1 VKAAGYN
8 NWVSVVSMGNPHAV
22 MVVGDVEQ
30 APVSTVGPAIE
41 NHPAFPER
49 VNVGFLQAVSRTE
62 GKLRVWERGAGET
75 LACGTGAC
83 AAAVAGMRRGL
94 FDSEVELQM
103 HGGRLRIEWDGTP
116 TGSVFL
122 IGPAATVFTGE
133 IDVPAI

>member
-1 VKAAGYN
+1 MITAAAT
-8 NWVSVVSMGNPHAV
+8 SCLIH
-22 MVVGDVEQ
+22 
-30 APVSTVGPAIE
+30 TVGPSCSGSA
-41 NHPAFPER
+41 A
-49 VNVGFLQAVSRTE
+49 
-62 GKLRVWERGAGET
+62 
-75 LACGTGAC
+75 GAC

>member
-1 VKAAGYN
+1 MKAAGYN

-103 HGGRLRIEWDGTP
+103 HGG
-116 TGSVFL
+116 
-122 IGPAATVFTGE
+122 PAATVFTGE

>member
-1 VKAAGYN
+1 
-8 NWVSVVSMGNPHAV
+8 

-62 GKLRVWERGAGET
+62 GKLRVWERGADET
-75 LACGTGAC
+75 LACGTAPARLPLPVC
-83 AAAVAGMRRGL
+83 AA
-94 FDSEVELQM
+94 DSSTPRSSFRCTAAACVLSGW
-103 HGGRLRIEWDGTP
+103 HADRLRLPDR
-116 TGSVFL
+116 
-122 IGPAATVFTGE
+122 PAATVFTGE

>member
-1 VKAAGYN
+1 
-8 NWVSVVSMGNPHAV
+8 M
-22 MVVGDVEQ
+22 
-30 APVSTVGPAIE
+30 
-41 NHPAFPER
+41 
-49 VNVGFLQAVSRTE
+49 GFLQAVSRTE
-62 GKLRVWERGAGET
+62 GKLRVWERGADET

-122 IGPAATVFTGE
+122 IALRQPFSRAKLTS
-133 IDVPAI
+133 PLSNSQ